1 MVYSPLQGRLAQRE
15 SAAFTRQR
23 SLVQTQHRP
32 LVKFLVLQVI
42 RRRRET
48 IPDRGQGL
56 CAATVQQPKQ
66 ISWKLEKG
74 FLARRLIGR
83 CFASTRNDQQ
93 TILLLLHGR
102 GRQFDR
108 ASPANED
115 GP

>member
-1 MVYSPLQGRLAQRE
+1 MGDIVALFWNPG
-15 SAAFTRQR
+15 
-23 SLVQTQHRP
+23 P
-32 LVKFLVLQVI
+32 LVLELCRKPLKRSSSKWPPGYWSYSDHPGSCARASLTV
-42 RRRRET
+42 
-48 IPDRGQGL
+48 

-74 FLARRLIGR
+74 FLARMLIGR
-83 CFASTRNDQQ
+83 CFASTRNDEQ
-93 TILLLLHGR
+93 TILLLPHGR